1 MGTYGWTHAS
11 KSGKREPENVFRSA
25 SGHGH
30 SVGAGRTEN
39 GTTPLTENKPKLKTK
54 KNLILKAE
62 APK

>member
-1 MGTYGWTHAS
+1 MGTHGWTHAS
-11 KSGKREPENVFRSA
+11 KSGKREPENGFRSA
-25 SGHGH
+25 NGHGH
-30 SVGAGRTEN
+30 PVDVGRTEN

>member
-1 MGTYGWTHAS
+1 MGTHGWTHAS
-11 KSGKREPENVFRSA
+11 KSGKRELENVFRSA
-25 SGHGH
+25 SGH

>member
-1 MGTYGWTHAS
+1 
-11 KSGKREPENVFRSA
+11 
-25 SGHGH
+25 
-30 SVGAGRTEN
+30 VGAGRTEN

>member
-1 MGTYGWTHAS
+1 MGTHGWTHAS

-25 SGHGH
+25 SVY
-30 SVGAGRTEN
+30 SVGVGRTEN
-39 GTTPLTENKPKLKTK
+39 DTTPLTENKPKLKTK